1 VAPRGGELGPG
12 AHVRGVVPVP
22 VQPRRA
28 RPRAE
33 ARHRG
38 HPGRVQELHVRQ
50 VLRQVLEQE
59 PGPGALPRA
68 LQNLANRIRMDG
80 YITYAPSVFLHD
92 VRRTRSAMF
101 VHSRWYQ
108 SRLWS
113 LQFFRS
119 IYMIKCFERKRKK
132 RNTSIMALLVFLGTR
147 KEGLPLLAIY
157 IKYK

>member
-1 VAPRGGELGPG
+1 
-12 AHVRGVVPVP
+12 
-22 VQPRRA
+22 
-28 RPRAE
+28 
-33 ARHRG
+33 
-38 HPGRVQELHVRQ
+38 
-50 VLRQVLEQE
+50 
-59 PGPGALPRA
+59 
-68 LQNLANRIRMDG
+68 MDG

-119 IYMIKCFERKRKK
+119 VYMIKCFEREKQKK
-132 RNTSIMALLVFLGTR
+132 HKYYGTTSVFRN
-147 KEGLPLLAIY
+147 KEGLPLLPIY

>member
-1 VAPRGGELGPG
+1 
-12 AHVRGVVPVP
+12 
-22 VQPRRA
+22 
-28 RPRAE
+28 
-33 ARHRG
+33 
-38 HPGRVQELHVRQ
+38 
-50 VLRQVLEQE
+50 
-59 PGPGALPRA
+59 
-68 LQNLANRIRMDG
+68 MDG